1 MSAEPAGQE
10 PFSDPPGLRPS
21 HAAPPADHGVGMC
34 WAADVGLED
43 VLAAADRLRR
53 TRRGQDLPAWGEPE
67 RAAKGGSGR
76 LTKAHPAAAGNPSP
90 PAGNPASQD
99 PANRDP
105 EDEGPRIQD
114 PLAEDELRAAEAG
127 AGQPMLSSEMA
138 GHVRMPPG
146 PALAAWLG
154 QAQPDQLDEA
164 ALVNSITGWR
174 KLTSWAQAQEL
185 AAVAELG
192 RRRGVMDDPELD
204 RDPARELS
212 AEFAPNEVALALT
225 LTQFAAEW
233 WMNLAVSLSRRLPG
247 TWSALSQGTIDLGRA
262 KLIDAWTTP
271 LDDDL
276 AGAVEGKVLPR
287 AGQQTTGQLRAS
299 LQRAVISADP
309 AAAERRR
316 TEAEKKARVELAG
329 EDSGTAAL
337 SGHYLPA
344 AQASAAWTRI
354 SGMAEAMKGDGAGGG
369 IDLLRAQVFVGL
381 LLGTLPQPPGA
392 NGPDGP
398 DGANGPDGAGNP
410 GPPGASRDDG
420 GTSLGDGGT
429 DTPDGDQDD
438 DPGSGPGGEPAPEV
452 PPSGNDLDDH
462 PPDEPANGDTG
473 QGPRQGVT
481 KDQPWCWPPI
491 PAPGE
496 VPWPDASSRKA
507 KVGRPELTVS
517 WRTLA
522 GWWDEPGQLTRMGA
536 ITAEV
541 ARALARAASADPT
554 CLWRVVV
561 TDTESR
567 VVTVTRIH
575 WPGHSYRK
583 SDHPPGSDADQPAA
597 DAHSPGSGVPGP
609 GRPGPGVPGPGVLG
623 RITVTVPVMLLGEP
637 LPVAQGGLNTSAE
650 LAAALQAILATATT
664 AAREVGRADGDH
676 ADSDH
681 ADGDHADGSSDVPC
695 THANAA
701 SGYRIPDRMR
711 DLIEVRDQDCG
722 FPICRRPASRCDLD
736 HTVPYDQGGPTCP
749 CNISPGCRHDH
760 RMKGSTAWRLRQPRA
775 GTLVW
780 TAPSGLSWT
789 VTPQPQVA

>member
-1 MSAEPAGQE
+1 M
-10 PFSDPPGLRPS
+10 
-21 HAAPPADHGVGMC
+21 
-34 WAADVGLED
+34 
-43 VLAAADRLRR
+43 
-53 TRRGQDLPAWGEPE
+53 
-67 RAAKGGSGR
+67 
-76 LTKAHPAAAGNPSP
+76 
-90 PAGNPASQD
+90 
-99 PANRDP
+99 
-105 EDEGPRIQD
+105 
-114 PLAEDELRAAEAG
+114 RAAEADV
-127 AGQPMLSSEMA
+127 GQPMLSSEMA
-138 GHVRMPPG
+138 GHVRMLPG
-146 PALAAWLG
+146 PALASWLG
-154 QAQPDQLDEA
+154 QAQPGQLDEA
-164 ALVNSITGWR
+164 GLVNSITGWR

-233 WMNLAVSLSRRLPG
+233 WMNLAVSMSCRLPA

-276 AGAVEGKVLPR
+276 AGAVERKVLAR

-299 LQRAVISADP
+299 LQRAVISVDP

-316 TEAEKKARVELAG
+316 TEAEKKGRVELAG

-337 SGHYLPA
+337 SGHFLPA
-344 AQASAAWTRI
+344 AQASAAWARI
-354 SGMAEAMKGDGAGGG
+354 SGMAEAMKGNGAGGG
-369 IDLLRAQVFVGL
+369 IDLLRARVFIGL
-381 LLGTLPQPPGA
+381 LLGTPPQPPSPGGPA
-392 NGPDGP
+392 DSGGPGNPDLSGTSPDGGSAP
-398 DGANGPDGAGNP
+398 RGNGGIDAPEGGHGDDLGS
-410 GPPGASRDDG
+410 GPRGSG
-420 GTSLGDGGT
+420 GTHASN
-429 DTPDGDQDD
+429 GDQGDD
-438 DPGSGPGGEPAPEV
+438 PGGEPAPEV
-452 PPSGNDLDDH
+452 PPSGNGHDDRSPH
-462 PPDEPANGDTG
+462 EPANGDTS
-473 QGPRQGVT
+473 QGAV
-481 KDQPWCWPPI
+481 DDHQPWCWPPI

-496 VPWPDASSRKA
+496 ASGPDPGSH
-507 KVGRPELTVS
+507 KVKIRRPELTVS

-522 GWWDEPGQLTRMGA
+522 GWWDEPGHLTRMGA
-536 ITAEV
+536 ITGAV
-541 ARALARAASADPT
+541 ARELTRAASADPT

-561 TDTESR
+561 TNAGGQ
-567 VVTVTRIH
+567 VVAVTRIR
-575 WPGHSYRK
+575 WPGRSHRK

-597 DAHSPGSGVPGP
+597 DAHPPGSGVPGA
-609 GRPGPGVPGPGVLG
+609 GVLG

-637 LPVAQGGLNTSAE
+637 PPIVQGGLDTSAE
-650 LAAALQAILATATT
+650 LAAALRAILTT
-664 AAREVGRADGDH
+664 AVVAADEVGRTEGDRADGDRAEGVH

-681 ADGDHADGSSDVPC
+681 AEGGSGIPC
-695 THANAA
+695 AHENAA
-701 SGYRIPDRMR
+701 SGYGIPDRMR

-749 CNISPGCRHDH
+749 CNISCGCRHDH
-760 RMKGSTAWRLRQPRA
+760 RMKGSTAWRLRQPRP